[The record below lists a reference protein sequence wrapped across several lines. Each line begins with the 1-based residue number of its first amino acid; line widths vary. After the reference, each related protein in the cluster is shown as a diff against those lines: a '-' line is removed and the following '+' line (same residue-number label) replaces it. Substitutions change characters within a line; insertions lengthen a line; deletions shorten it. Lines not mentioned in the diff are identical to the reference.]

1 VSRARGRRT
10 AAVLAV
16 VAGLA
21 APAAGHWVT
30 PEAIVA
36 ELNAEATRTRW
47 GVEQATRDAK
57 VPRLLIIRVG
67 PRWYALPAAARRDQ
81 ALEWRERWRHN
92 VPQGVVSVL
101 DAASDAPV
109 VRYEPGGKAAVLT
122 DPPKR

>member
-10 AAVLAV
+10 AGVLAL

-36 ELNAEATRTRW
+36 GLNAEATRTRW
-47 GVEQATRDAK
+47 GIERATRDPKA
-57 VPRLLIIRVG
+57 PRLLVIRVG
-67 PRWYALPAAARRDQ
+67 ARWYALPAAERRPE
-81 ALEWRERWRHN
+81 ALAWRERWRHN

-101 DAASDAPV
+101 DAATDAPV
-109 VRYEPGGKAAVLT
+109 VRYEPGGKGAELME
-122 DPPKR
+122 PPKR